1 MYTTG
6 WKQSNLNLNISYL
19 GDAEQGGISIMMT
32 RKIKSFPC
40 IKVLSFDA
48 AETTF
53 PIAALKCSLCAFRDS
68 TAVMSASGSC

>member
-1 MYTTG
+1 
-6 WKQSNLNLNISYL
+6 
-19 GDAEQGGISIMMT
+19 MT
-32 RKIKSFPC
+32 RKIKSFLC

-53 PIAALKCSLCAFRDS
+53 LVTVLNCLLFALRDS